1 MSIKKIFDNIAD
13 AFSSS
18 SDAISKVI
26 KENNQYLYAIQ
37 GVVKESREG
46 IEALKNYATIETPS
60 LENAINSL
68 AETFE
73 NIEEAREK
81 MVNDLREKFI
91 SPMKEIIEEVNVM
104 NQEIKESK
112 VAEKSLEK
120 AQKKYD
126 SLKEKPS
133 ERLKP
138 GQLEEAEKNL
148 KTAKENYDKEE
159 NEAKAAIELFK
170 KKRLEIMQTVLK
182 SFTDIQKAFHS
193 KALEL
198 IGVVR

>member
-1 MSIKKIFDNIAD
+1 MSVKKIFGNITD

-18 SDAISKVI
+18 GDTISKVI
-26 KENNQYLYAIQ
+26 RENNQYLDAIQ
-37 GVVKESREG
+37 VVVKESREG

-60 LENAINSL
+60 LKNAINSF
-68 AETFE
+68 AKTFE

-81 MVNDLREKFI
+81 RVNDLREKFI
-91 SPMKEIIEEVNVM
+91 SPMEEIIEEAKVM

-112 VAEKSLEK
+112 IAEKSLEK

-138 GQLEEAEKNL
+138 GQLEEAETNL
-148 KTAKENYDKEE
+148 KTAKDSANYLKE
-159 NEAKAAIELFK
+159 FY
-170 KKRLEIMQTVLK
+170 
-182 SFTDIQKAFHS
+182 
-193 KALEL
+193 
-198 IGVVR
+198 